1 MPSVAIFR
9 LAPELRCELRI
20 SGVNVLNI
28 VRENWHVSA
37 VINRKRK
44 EQHFVEPDAKSRE
57 AAPDTSNDSVASRSG
72 IPFTFV
78 DRRNRYWQLRPTE
91 KHIGK
96 AASKFACR
104 SVIVCWRILDIGAND
119 CRKSHYESGRE
130 KGFHA
135 RATVTAGQQRAQD
148 FILSLSLF
156 FSSRSSKP

>member
-1 MPSVAIFR
+1 MPNVRILRFV
-9 LAPELRCELRI
+9 PEFGSELRI
-20 SGVNVLNI
+20 AGVNVANI
-28 VRENWHVSA
+28 VPQDRHISA

-57 AAPDTSNDSVASRSG
+57 AAPDAPDDSVASRSG
-72 IPFTFV
+72 IPFTFI
-78 DRRNRYWQLRPTE
+78 DRRHRHWQLRPTK

-104 SVIVCWRILDIGAND
+104 SVIVCRWILDICASG
-119 CRKSHYESGRE
+119 RRESHYESDRE

-135 RATVTAGQQRAQD
+135 RASVTARQQRAQD
-148 FILSLSLF
+148 FILSPSLF